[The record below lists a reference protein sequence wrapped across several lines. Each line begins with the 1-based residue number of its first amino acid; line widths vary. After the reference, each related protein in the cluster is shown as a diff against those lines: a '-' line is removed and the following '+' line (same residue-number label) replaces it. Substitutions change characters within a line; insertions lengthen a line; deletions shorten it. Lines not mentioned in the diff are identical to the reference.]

1 MKYFDLGILR
11 HTNTDTNFFMLPTT
25 NGTRKKIGAFY
36 IVLKPLHICH
46 LTPDV

>member
-25 NGTRKKIGAFY
+25 NGNSGKKNWGFLYSSKAITYMSF
-36 IVLKPLHICH
+36 
-46 LTPDV
+46 